1 MDIAKTFASE
11 TDGLYECDDLTFETA
26 VICENDDLNNLSEDI
41 ESLAAI
47 LTLESAL
54 LNATNDEDISKIVLG
69 SNLYTDEDLTTEGAL
84 VAKTGLLNRIANIKD
99 RIYTNIE
106 NSINTIRA
114 NGRAK
119 QASAVEDMNE
129 LKYRIESSSDGKR
142 FASNVGTI
150 NSYFGFFTTM
160 GLNINSVTDVI
171 KFIEMPRTVLSP
183 LLKENVEFISK
194 VSNDFDKE
202 IASKFDKNSIK
213 QGNLSRAFI
222 SSLKYAE
229 VKNLDIRFAMPLRL
243 VGKNLALSSFVYDDN
258 KFKVTG
264 EYDVKRTFKQQVNT
278 ISKSDALKVINA
290 IISELEKNDAFVRE
304 TNKNIELTI
313 SVVKKMTSK
322 FKSYKILY
330 TSDGPVPVVDIDYSV
345 MMQLANIY
353 QYAGNLVTA
362 GKMVIRANYDMK
374 QFVKVYLKGTY
385 L

>member
-41 ESLAAI
+41 ESLTAI

-374 QFVKVYLKGTY
+374 QFVKVYLKGAY

>member
-41 ESLAAI
+41 ESLTAI

>member
-41 ESLAAI
+41 ESLTAI

-129 LKYRIESSSDGKR
+129 LKYRIESSGDGKR